1 MSYFEA
7 VVLRVN
13 LGVRLKIMIAFLVKV
28 SAAGMITFIQLDDVN
43 LFTKFGLP

>member
-28 SAAGMITFIQLDDVN
+28 SAAGMITFIQLDVN